1 MTPAELKAAREAAN
15 LRQAALA
22 ELAGITRSN
31 LNHLEAGRRTIGPGM
46 AARLKLALASA
57 TQETG
62 R

>member
-15 LRQAALA
+15 LRQVRLA
-22 ELAGITRSN
+22 ELAGIDRTT

-57 TQETG
+57 TGET